1 MEGGYRLVEDERIT
15 AIELRWGMVAAHP
28 WETVAQLLADVDE
41 DELLIGWAAADLSAR
56 TMAWDIDCNV
66 SVAATGPD
74 GALAAV
80 GLLGRREERGWI
92 GALAVAP
99 VWRGHGV
106 ERVLLGR
113 LIAAAQALPLS
124 SLIVEANCDDAPA
137 LTLFAEAGFEDG
149 RELLLWERSP
159 EMGPL
164 PVPDGKAEKVDPVTL
179 MADWAAWHTARPRWQ
194 GEWRSLQAGLADCQ
208 GWQMREGAEVVA
220 YALTQC
226 CGDDLVVVDVG
237 VAPGKDAR
245 GTARPLLQALQLL
258 HGDRRLVVVPW
269 PAEDPL
275 SRVLAALGFRVA
287 LRRREL
293 TRRGERLLSR
303 LA

>member
-1 MEGGYRLVEDERIT
+1 M
-15 AIELRWGMVAAHP
+15 AIELRWRTVAAHP
-28 WETVAQLLADVDE
+28 WETVAQLLADVDG
-41 DELLIGWAAADLSAR
+41 DELPIGRAAAADLSAR
-56 TMAWDIDCNV
+56 AMAWDIDGNV
-66 SVAATGPD
+66 SVAATGPG

-99 VWRGHGV
+99 AWRGRGV
-106 ERVLLGR
+106 GRALLGR
-113 LIAAAQALPLS
+113 LIAVADVLS
-124 SLIVEANCDDAPA
+124 LSTLTTEVSCDNAPA
-137 LTLFAEAGFEDG
+137 LALFAAAGFADE
-149 RELLLWERSP
+149 RELLTWERPP
-159 EMGPL
+159 EMGLL
-164 PVPDGKAEKVDPVTL
+164 PVPDGKAERVDPVTL

-194 GEWRSLQAGLADCQ
+194 GEWCSLQAGLADCR

-220 YALTQC
+220 YALTRS
-226 CGDDLVVVDVG
+226 CGTDLVVVDVG

-293 TRRGERLLSR
+293 MRRREGPPRLL
-303 LA
+303 A